1 MQRNKKKNGKDRFI
15 TTCRDKQS
23 ITKGRKGKKY
33 SITTLNHGCEKIRS
47 NIEIDIEII

>member
-1 MQRNKKKNGKDRFI
+1 MQRNKKNRKDRFI

-23 ITKGRKGKKY
+23 ITKGRNGRKY